1 MDSLFTKKA
10 KKKTDVSKRCPSK
23 IVMSPV
29 NHWSNIGTQLFLEN
43 VVQQLWSLDGH
54 VSAT

>member
-10 KKKTDVSKRCPSK
+10 RKKTDVSKRCPSK